1 MCIYHYQH
9 FFSHITMVNYQD
21 TVLLDRLLSNGLA
34 ILSAN
39 YYYIHTMCV
48 CVCASRNNSDKTVH
62 MHRQINFL
70 LLIYSMSGNFS

>member
-1 MCIYHYQH
+1 MHISLST

-34 ILSAN
+34 ILSETT
-39 YYYIHTMCV
+39 IIFILCV

-62 MHRQINFL
+62 MQRQINFL
-70 LLIYSMSGNFS
+70 LLIYSMSANFS

>member
-48 CVCASRNNSDKTVH
+48 CVQVAII
-62 MHRQINFL
+62 QIIRYICTGKSTFCCL
-70 LLIYSMSGNFS
+70 SIQ